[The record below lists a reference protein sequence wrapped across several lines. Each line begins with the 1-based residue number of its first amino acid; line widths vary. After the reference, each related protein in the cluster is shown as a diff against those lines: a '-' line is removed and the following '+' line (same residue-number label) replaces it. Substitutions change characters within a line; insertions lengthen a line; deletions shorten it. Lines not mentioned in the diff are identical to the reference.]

1 MAATSQQQFA
11 ELALVDKDLL
21 LKLLKRDT
29 LYDHVPTDPDLKRLA
44 ATGEKM
50 DQVLASRDMSPR
62 SKIDTY
68 NELLAVKQ
76 LHDKRYMGGDSQ
88 QLPTA
93 NPLPAQN
100 QNTVKTEGVAT
111 SSSEQGG
118 AFPGRIEHG
127 LTALQTDRARLLFA
141 HLSKQNPDK
150 ISWDSDGQVT
160 INGRLVKG
168 VNISDLI
175 VSSSRNR
182 QGDTTSPE
190 FVNLLKEL
198 NTPADYI
205 GNRTI
210 QSRVRAASN
219 LKKKFRHDKRDTVGR
234 FTRAHAVH
242 VERPSGAMPPH
253 ETGAAGPV
261 QSVRRRSAPASPGP
275 PVKWEKLSG

>member
-76 LHDKRYMGGDSQ
+76 LHDKRYMGGDPPAPEMRVARDA
-88 QLPTA
+88 LP
-93 NPLPAQN
+93 PQN
-100 QNTVKTEGVAT
+100 QNTVKTEDSPAT
-111 SSSEQGG
+111 SSP
-118 AFPGRIEHG
+118 AFPGRIERG

-234 FTRAHAVH
+234 FTRA
-242 VERPSGAMPPH
+242 PTMPPH

>member
-1 MAATSQQQFA
+1 MAATSQRQFA

-76 LHDKRYMGGDSQ
+76 LHDKRYMGGDPPAPEMRVARDA
-88 QLPTA
+88 LP
-93 NPLPAQN
+93 PQN
-100 QNTVKTEGVAT
+100 QNTVKTEDSQ
-111 SSSEQGG
+111 SSP
-118 AFPGRIEHG
+118 AFPGRIERG

-198 NTPADYI
+198 DTPADYI

-261 QSVRRRSAPASPGP
+261 QSVRRRSAPASPGLGP
-275 PVKWEKLSG
+275 AVKWEKLSG